1 MFAFQALAQLP
12 IACSTVKHT
21 ASAQLPVT
29 CSTVKHTASAQLPV
43 TCSTVK
49 HTASNGKLGEGL
61 GTRLLFD
68 NIVRMGTTKA

>member
-1 MFAFQALAQLP
+1 MFAFQVLAQLP
-12 IACSTVKHT
+12 IACSTVKST
-21 ASAQLPVT
+21 AN
-29 CSTVKHTASAQLPV
+29 AQLPV